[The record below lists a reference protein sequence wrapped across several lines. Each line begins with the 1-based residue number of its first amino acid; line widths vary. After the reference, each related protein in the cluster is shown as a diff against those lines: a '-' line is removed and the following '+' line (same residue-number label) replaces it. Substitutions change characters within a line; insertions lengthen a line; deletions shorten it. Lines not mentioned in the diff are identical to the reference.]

1 MADDND
7 GAIRALFYPKSAA
20 VIGASSATGKLGHM
34 VLANLVQWGFRG
46 PIYPVNPSETS
57 ILGLKAYSSLDAIPE
72 SVELAVLAVP
82 GRAVVE
88 VMEQAA
94 ARGVRAAVIVS
105 AGFSET
111 DSAEGKAAETRIRQL
126 ANDAGMAVIGP
137 NCQGVL
143 SSRGRVSAWFGPL
156 PERHG
161 KALFVSQSGGLA
173 GTLIDWVNHR
183 QVPLFDSVVS
193 LGNKCTIDE
202 ADLLT
207 AFADDPAIQVAMCY
221 IEGFG
226 RGRGKAFMEAARAFS
241 RKKTVV
247 VLKGGRS
254 TSGGR
259 ATSSHTG
266 SLAGHD
272 RVFAGAMDQAGVHL
286 TNSIREFI
294 NVARQATTCGVPTG
308 RRVLILTNLGG
319 PGVITADLC
328 EKQGLTVV
336 PTPAPLRESLHRRIP
351 AYCPIGN
358 PIDLTGDPDPKRYGA
373 VLDLVYRSEAFDSIL
388 IVGGPMSGSLEVAAD
403 IVRAQRKH
411 FKPTAVCWM
420 TEESREAVRPI
431 LEKHGIPVYEMPED
445 AVRALAAIAPA
456 ERSPRECPKKN

>member
-1 MADDND
+1 MTEANR

-20 VIGASSATGKLGHM
+20 VIGASSSAGKLGHM
-34 VLANLVQWGFRG
+34 VLANLVNGDFPG
-46 PIYPVNPSETS
+46 PVYPVNPGEAS

-72 SVELAVLAVP
+72 PVELAIVAVP

-94 ARGVRAAVIVS
+94 ACEVRAAVIVS

-111 DSAEGKAAETRIRQL
+111 NSAAGKAAEAKIRQL
-126 ANDAGMAVIGP
+126 ADDAGMAVIGP

-143 SSRGRVSAWFGPL
+143 SARGRVSAWFGPL
-156 PERHG
+156 PEQHG

-173 GTLIDWVNHR
+173 GTLIDWTNRR
-183 QVPLFDSVVS
+183 QIPLFDSVVS

-207 AFADDPAIQVAMCY
+207 AFADDPAIRVAMCY

-241 RKKTVV
+241 KEKTVV

-266 SLAGHD
+266 SLAGRD
-272 RVFAGAMDQAGVHL
+272 RVFTGAMAQAGVHL
-286 TNSIREFI
+286 TDSVRGFI
-294 NVARQATTCGVPTG
+294 NAARQAATGGIPAG

-328 EKQGLTVV
+328 EQQGLTVV
-336 PTPAPLRESLHRRIP
+336 PTPEPLREALHRRIP
-351 AYCPIGN
+351 AYCPVGN
-358 PIDLTGDPDPKRYGA
+358 PIDLTGDPDPKRYRA
-373 VLDLVYRSEAFDSIL
+373 VLDLVYRSEAFDLIL
-388 IVGGPMSGSLEVAAD
+388 VVGGPMAGSLEVASD
-403 IVRAQRKH
+403 IVRAQRAH
-411 FKPTAVCWM
+411 SNPTAICWM
-420 TEESREAVRPI
+420 TEESRDEVRAI
-431 LEKHGIPVYEMPED
+431 LEEHGLPVYEMPED
-445 AVRALAAIAPA
+445 AVRALAAVAPA
-456 ERSPRECPKKN
+456 MPHWTPLSEN